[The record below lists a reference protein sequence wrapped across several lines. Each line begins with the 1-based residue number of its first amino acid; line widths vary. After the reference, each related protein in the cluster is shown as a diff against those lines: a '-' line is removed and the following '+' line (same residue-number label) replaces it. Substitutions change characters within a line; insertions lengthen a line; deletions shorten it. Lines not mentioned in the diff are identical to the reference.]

1 MKKKLKRQ
9 RNNQGI
15 TLVALIITMVVL
27 LILTSISVATLTGN
41 NGVLTKTSES
51 KIKTEEAEEK

>member
-51 KIKTEEAEEK
+51 KIKTEEK